1 MKTRDEKGRFAPT
14 HEEMTDEQREAI
26 CYKSKLLNKY
36 FDDYDKL
43 VQEEDAYKKAHEVE
57 LKAKEER
64 KAESEAVK
72 LAVAER
78 VEAEIEAR
86 KVKAEAYK
94 AYCEACDKADE
105 TVKAKRKVEQ
115 EKLTEFCKKHP
126 EGFHDTIKIGDVTY
140 KFDYSTNVTSYVD
153 PLMKLLTWF

>member
-1 MKTRDEKGRFAPT
+1 MKTRDEKGRFAPI

-36 FDDYDKL
+36 FDSYKEM
-43 VQEEDAYKKAHEVE
+43 VKSEDEYKQAHEVE

-64 KAESEAVK
+64 KALSESVKEAITH
-72 LAVAER
+72 R
-78 VEAEIEAR
+78 VEAQISAREA
-86 KVKAEAYK
+86 KEKAYK
-94 AYCEACDKADE
+94 AYLEACDEADKKVKEAKKA
-105 TVKAKRKVEQ
+105 EQ
-115 EKLTEFCKKHP
+115 EKLTEFCKKYP

>member
-1 MKTRDEKGRFAPT
+1 MKTRDEKGRFASMPN
-14 HEEMTDEQREAI
+14 EMTDEQREAI

-43 VQEEDAYKKAHEVE
+43 VQEEDAYKKAHEAE

-64 KAESEAVK
+64 KLEVEAVK
-72 LAVAER
+72 TAVTER
-78 VEAEIEAR
+78 VEAEVEAR

-105 TVKAKRKVEQ
+105 SVRAKKKVEQ